1 LETGRLRCRAIVPLL
16 FFSLLS
22 QESPEA
28 PYLVRTTSLRSSRLG
43 SKTRSLAKRPIDRAG
58 DLLAGPG
65 SYRAAQ
71 RRLPLFGCHR
81 RLVEPE
87 IREHR
92 GLINVASDLLGATPG
107 GDVLSARQLRA
118 PAGAREAQ
126 EVLHHQ
132 RHRPPRTLRPRRVRG
147 RLDDDLADDPPARVV
162 GVAAGYEEPRERLG
176 HAYGLWLGPVTVEVS
191 QRRTHAAAV
200 VDRLGELT
208 RGPSRLACFIVDRS
222 TVLAE
227 NLGSAR
233 VEARIEEGGH
243 GGAAALDRGAHV
255 HGRLRDAELP
265 PVRGRR
271 PRRGELVAEALR
283 LGRALAGL
291 MPDEPEAHGL
301 VAMMLLLDARR
312 AARFW
317 NGDLV
322 LLADQDHSL
331 WDTAQ
336 ISDGRAVLERRL
348 AELGKVSA
356 RSP

>member
-1 LETGRLRCRAIVPLL
+1 MPPDRVPRPRVLPRTSGILALRADQPAAAQRLRCRAIVPLL

-81 RLVEPE
+81 RMVEPE

-147 RLDDDLADDPPARVV
+147 RLDDNLADDPPARVV
-162 GVAAGYEEPRERLG
+162 GVTAGYEEPRERLG
-176 HAYGLWLGPVTVEVS
+176 HAYGLWLGPVSVEVS

-243 GGAAALDRGAHV
+243 GGAAALDRGVVAILEQAFRDQW
-255 HGRLRDAELP
+255 GRVLA
-265 PVRGRR
+265 
-271 PRRGELVAEALR
+271 ALIGF
-283 LGRALAGL
+283 LG
-291 MPDEPEAHGL
+291 DF
-301 VAMMLLLDARR
+301 D
-312 AARFW
+312 
-317 NGDLV
+317 
-322 LLADQDHSL
+322 
-331 WDTAQ
+331 
-336 ISDGRAVLERRL
+336 L
-348 AELGKVSA
+348 AEEAAQEAFAIAAEGWPRDGAPAIPSA
-356 RSP
+356 